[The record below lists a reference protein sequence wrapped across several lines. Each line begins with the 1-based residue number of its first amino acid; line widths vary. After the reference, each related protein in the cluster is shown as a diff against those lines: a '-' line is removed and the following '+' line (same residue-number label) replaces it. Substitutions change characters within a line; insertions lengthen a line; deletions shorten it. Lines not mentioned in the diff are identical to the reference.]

1 MSKKVTDSGK
11 ADTFDPQGTAP
22 GEAAPAVPLRL
33 ARALA
38 WARPLL
44 LLAGIA
50 LAGACVAWLLIGRVE
65 ERERAQMLAAIHGR
79 ADSLVWALEGSARF
93 LDGGHSGA
101 GGLARLVAEVA
112 RQPGVAWIAIT
123 DAAGRILADSNPELT
138 GAALYTPEEMRRLA
152 PSGVTRGRFSPD
164 DPTIYETWRLFA
176 PARLRGESGRHRR
189 AGHSRPEGEG
199 LRCVFVALDVTGME
213 EHLAD
218 LALQLWV
225 VAGIVLVAAEAVTA
239 LVLLFR
245 RYRSSRRLLA
255 DAEALA
261 AQVVRNYPAG
271 LLVLDRKGRVRLANA
286 RARALLGIKGGI
298 KGGMEGGTEGAGAAV
313 PGPAAAGL
321 DLDAIMGELA
331 DGVELISRELELWR
345 PKGDP
350 VPVELTAAPLY
361 GAGGAGGD
369 GAEVLGYLFALRDMG
384 EIRSLERKLR
394 QHERL
399 SALGKLAAGLAH
411 EIRNPLSSVRGYA
424 TYLTERLKD
433 DPLGHATGELLIEE
447 TARLDRVLT
456 DLLGLARPR
465 DLAPAPVP
473 LGGLLSRVVAVAMP
487 DAAEKGV
494 RLVATLPKG
503 GSDVANVDADRLMQ
517 AVLNLV
523 INAIQATDAGG
534 EVEVALEAAP
544 KATDGAGAGAAP
556 GWRIR
561 VRDTGC
567 GMAQETAAQI
577 FTPYFTTR
585 ATGTGLGLAITR
597 QIVEQHGGTIGVST
611 LPGHGTTMTIE
622 LPGAAAPRG
631 AGGAA

>member
-1 MSKKVTDSGK
+1 MVSKKVTESGK
-11 ADTFDPQGTAP
+11 ADTFDPPGP
-22 GEAAPAVPLRL
+22 PRGEAGPGRPQGL
-33 ARALA
+33 ARALSG
-38 WARPLL
+38 ARPLL
-44 LLAGIA
+44 RPLFLLACIA
-50 LAGACVAWLLIGRVE
+50 VAGACVAALLIGRVV

-93 LDGGHSGA
+93 LDGGHAGA

-152 PSGVTRGRFSPD
+152 PASVTRGRFSPD
-164 DPTIYETWRLFA
+164 DPSIYEAWRIFA
-176 PARLRGESGRHRR
+176 PGRLRGAPGRHGR
-189 AGHSRPEGEG
+189 AGPSRMDVEG
-199 LRCVFVALDVTGME
+199 LNCVFVALDVTGME

-218 LALQLWV
+218 LALQLWI
-225 VAGIVLVAAEAVTA
+225 VAAIVLVAAEAVTA

-255 DAEALA
+255 DAQALA

-271 LLVLDRKGRVRLANA
+271 LLVLDRSGRVRLANA
-286 RARALLGIKGGI
+286 RARALLGMKGGM
-298 KGGMEGGTEGAGAAV
+298 KGGMEGAAASV

-321 DLDAIMGELA
+321 DLAAIMAGLA
-331 DGVELISRELELWR
+331 DGAELISREVELWR

-361 GAGGAGGD
+361 GSGGAAGE
-369 GAEVLGYLFALRDMG
+369 AVGYLFALRDMG

-433 DPLGHATGELLIEE
+433 DPLGHATGRLLIEE

-465 DLAPAPVP
+465 DLAPAPVH
-473 LGGLLSRVVAVAMP
+473 LGGLLSRVVAVAAP

-494 RLVATLPKG
+494 RLVARLPEG
-503 GSDVANVDADRLMQ
+503 GDDVGSVDADRLMQ

-534 EVEVALEAAP
+534 EVEVALDPLP
-544 KATDGAGAGAAP
+544 KAGGGPDAGTAP

-585 ATGTGLGLAITR
+585 ATGTGLGLAIAR
-597 QIVEQHGGTIGVST
+597 QIVEQHGGAISVST

-622 LPGAAAPRG
+622 LPGAAAPRAG
-631 AGGAA
+631 GGAA

>member
-1 MSKKVTDSGK
+1 MMSKKVTDAGK
-11 ADTFDPQGTAP
+11 ADTFDPQGTPP
-22 GEAAPAVPLRL
+22 GEAAPAIPLRL

-123 DAAGRILADSNPELT
+123 DAEGRILADSNPELT

-176 PARLRGESGRHRR
+176 PARLRGESGRHGR
-189 AGHSRPEGEG
+189 AGHSRPDGEG

-218 LALQLWV
+218 LALQLWI

-255 DAEALA
+255 DAQALA
-261 AQVVRNYPAG
+261 GQVVRNYPAG
-271 LLVLDRKGRVRLANA
+271 LLVLDRRGRVRLANA
-286 RARALLGIKGGI
+286 RARALLGMKGGTA
-298 KGGMEGGTEGAGAAV
+298 GGMEDVAAAV

-321 DLDAIMGELA
+321 DLDAIMAELA
-331 DGVELISRELELWR
+331 DGAELISRELELWQ
-345 PKGDP
+345 PEGDP

-369 GAEVLGYLFALRDMG
+369 GAEVLGYLFALRDLG

-465 DLAPAPVP
+465 DLAPAPVQ

-494 RLVATLPKG
+494 RLVATLPE
-503 GSDVANVDADRLMQ
+503 GSGDVANVDADRLMQ

-534 EVEVALEAAP
+534 EVEVALEAPP

-585 ATGTGLGLAITR
+585 ATGTGLGLAIAR
-597 QIVEQHGGTIGVST
+597 QIVEQHGGAIGVST